1 MNSIPA
7 ALTQVDWVK
16 FRDQVMIGDGHTIYS
31 PEQYRGVG
39 LPADCLVE
47 RTFKSD
53 TSSHKSTIYLDGKEV
68 KQVAGINHLSLLR
81 HLAGLMDADT
91 TRAYRMN
98 GRGSEAQAL
107 VEAMAVKLKEWG
119 V

>member
-39 LPADCLVE
+39 LPADCLV
-47 RTFKSD
+47 
-53 TSSHKSTIYLDGKEV
+53 
-68 KQVAGINHLSLLR
+68 
-81 HLAGLMDADT
+81 
-91 TRAYRMN
+91 
-98 GRGSEAQAL
+98 
-107 VEAMAVKLKEWG
+107 
-119 V
+119 